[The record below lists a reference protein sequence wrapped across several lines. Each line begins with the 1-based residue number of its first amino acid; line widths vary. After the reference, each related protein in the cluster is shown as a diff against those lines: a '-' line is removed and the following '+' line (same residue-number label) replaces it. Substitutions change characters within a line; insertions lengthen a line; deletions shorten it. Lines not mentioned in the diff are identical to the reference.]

1 MISKVISIT
10 DTSYETLL
18 NENEHEGVYLDSSV
32 RTLLLYLKSINASL
46 INISRTQ
53 RVALENV
60 IGELDSRIG
69 TNLNEGMVNYEFT
82 DVLV

>member
-1 MISKVISIT
+1 MISKVISVT

-18 NENEHEGVYLDSSV
+18 NENEREGVYLDSSV

-53 RVALENV
+53 RIALENV
-60 IGELDSRIG
+60 IGDLDSRIE

-82 DVLV
+82 DELV